1 MQMSV
6 EMTGAVERRMTI
18 GLSKEFMAPK
28 VKSRLKTM
36 AHKTKVNGFR
46 PGKVP
51 IRVIEQKYGQKVRQE
66 VLEEVLYTSFSDA
79 LTQEN
84 LVSDLV
90 GKPIFDFNSDIK
102 NLEQGLSYTA
112 TFEIRPQITT
122 LHVDGLAI
130 EKPAVEITEADVDT
144 MLYRLRQQRQ
154 TWTEVDDRTATNG
167 DRIIIDFVGTING
180 LPFKGHEIKQAS
192 LTLGQNDFILPGFE
206 EQLRDVKTGDEREF
220 DLAFPK
226 DHSNTEIA
234 GQTVHFV
241 VNVSKVTTGYLPEI
255 DAEFVKS
262 FGVPDGNL
270 ETLRIE
276 TRQNM
281 ERELKYVTDI
291 KLKQQVLGAFLK
303 ENPIEVP
310 PSLVEQEAQQLLK
323 NRQQEF
329 KNQNLTT
336 DIFKDEAQNRVK
348 LGFLIGELVK
358 IHELKVEQEQV
369 RQMVERIAYTY
380 KDPEAVIEEYYADE
394 QRLKEVESIVLE
406 NQVVSW
412 LLERAKITEKLMDF
426 YTLVMGE
433 GSHGTSA
440 KQ

>member
-1 MQMSV
+1 MQVSV
-6 EMTGAVERRMTI
+6 EITSAVERRMTI
-18 GLSKEFMAPK
+18 GLPKELMAPK
-28 VKSRLKTM
+28 VQSRLKTM
-36 AHKTKVNGFR
+36 AHQTKH
-46 PGKVP
+46 
-51 IRVIEQKYGQKVRQE
+51 
-66 VLEEVLYTSFSDA
+66 TSFSDA

-84 LVSDLV
+84 LALALV
-90 GKPIFDFNSDIK
+90 GNPIFDLNSDIK
-102 NLEQGLSYTA
+102 YLEQGLSYTA

-130 EKPAVEITEADVDT
+130 EKPVVEITEADVDT

-167 DRIIIDFVGTING
+167 DRIILDFVGTING
-180 LPFKGHEIKQAS
+180 LPFKGNEIKQAS

-206 EQLRDVKTGDEREF
+206 EQLRDIKTGDEREF

-226 DHSNTEIA
+226 DHSNAEIA

-262 FGVPDGNL
+262 FGVANGSL
-270 ETLRIE
+270 ETLRTE

-291 KLKQQVLGAFLK
+291 KLKQQILGAFLK
-303 ENPIEVP
+303 ENPIEAP
-310 PSLVEQEAQQLLK
+310 PSLVEQETQQLLK
-323 NRQQEF
+323 TRQQELQ
-329 KNQNLTT
+329 NQNLVA
-336 DIFKDEAQNRVK
+336 DMFKNEAQNRVK

-358 IHELKVEQEQV
+358 IHNLKVEQEQI
-369 RQMVERIAYTY
+369 RQMVERIAFAY
-380 KDPEAVIEEYYADE
+380 KDPETVVKEYYADE

-406 NQVVSW
+406 NQVVLW
-412 LLERAKITEKLMDF
+412 LLERAKTTDKPMDF
-426 YTLVMGE
+426 YSLVMGDDSYVKE
-433 GSHGTSA
+433 LMIFILGFLKNGSFF
-440 KQ
+440 